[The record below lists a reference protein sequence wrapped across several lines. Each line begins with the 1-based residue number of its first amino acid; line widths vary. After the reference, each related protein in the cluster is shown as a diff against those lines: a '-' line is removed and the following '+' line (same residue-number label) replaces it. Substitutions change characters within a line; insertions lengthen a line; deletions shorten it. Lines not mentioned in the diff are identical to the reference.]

1 MAKPEFDFEL
11 TTTGNTPRLETKRA
25 KTKLVIPI
33 RHNCTPD
40 GAKER

>member
-25 KTKLVIPI
+25 KTKLVILI
-33 RHNCTPD
+33 RHNCTLD